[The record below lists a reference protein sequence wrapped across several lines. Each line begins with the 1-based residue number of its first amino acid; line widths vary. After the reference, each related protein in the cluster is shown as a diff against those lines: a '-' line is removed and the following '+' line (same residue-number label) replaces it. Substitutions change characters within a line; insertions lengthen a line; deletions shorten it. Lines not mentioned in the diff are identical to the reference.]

1 MARKRMISPEIWDS
15 ENFSKLSILARLIFI
30 GMFSNADDEGRGK
43 AKAAFLKS
51 KLFPY
56 DESMRVAD
64 VESALDEVAENMSVT
79 MYSHDGNEY
88 YSFDNW
94 KKWQRVDKPSPSNII
109 PYDSKCC
116 NIIRGTIQEH
126 SANVP
131 RTLPPNIKE
140 DKKNRIEN
148 KTTENNTASLVAVPQ
163 DLIELYQDNISRN
176 FITPKEIDNIEFWLD
191 KVDAD
196 VIRWAIGQA
205 VDHKGYSWSYIE
217 AILKNHFNAG
227 HTTLAAVQEAQR
239 SFKAQKDQP
248 QSIYKDD
255 NLDYDELEK
264 IMREKM

>member
-15 ENFSKLSILARLIFI
+15 ENFSKLSILAKLVFI

-94 KKWQRVDKPSPSNII
+94 KKWQKVDKPSPSNII
-109 PYDSKCC
+109 PYDSESC
-116 NIIRGTIQEH
+116 NIIRGTFREH
-126 SANVP
+126 SPNVP
-131 RTLPPNIKE
+131 RTLPPNRIEKKKNRKE
-140 DKKNRIEN
+140 DK
-148 KTTENNTASLVAVPQ
+148 TTEDNTAPPVAVPQ
-163 DLIELYQDNISRN
+163 NIIDAFQN
-176 FITPKEIDNIEFWLD
+176 NIAPLTPIVTQAIADWLGD
-191 KVDAD
+191 VDAD
-196 VIRWAIGQA
+196 VIEWAIREA
-205 VDHKGYSWSYIE
+205 VSHNKRNWRYIE
-217 AILKNHFNAG
+217 AILNNHFNAG
-227 HTTLAAVQEAQR
+227 RTSMAAINEAQR
-239 SFKAQKDQP
+239 NFRKPEAN
-248 QSIYKDD
+248 IYND
-255 NLDYDELEK
+255 NDIDYDELER

>member
-15 ENFSKLSILARLIFI
+15 ENFSKLSILARLVFI
-30 GMFSNADDEGRGK
+30 GMISNADDEGRGK

-109 PYDSKCC
+109 PYDSESC
-116 NIIRGTIQEH
+116 NIIRGTFREH
-126 SANVP
+126 SPNVP
-131 RTLPPNIKE
+131 RTLPPNIIEKKKNRKE
-140 DKKNRIEN
+140 DK
-148 KTTENNTASLVAVPQ
+148 TTEDNTAPPVAVPQ
-163 DLIELYQDNISRN
+163 NIIDAFQN
-176 FITPKEIDNIEFWLD
+176 NIAPLTPIVMQAIADWLND
-191 KVDAD
+191 VDAD
-196 VIRWAIGQA
+196 MIEWAIREA
-205 VDHKGYSWSYIE
+205 AEHNKRNWKYIE
-217 AILKNHFNAG
+217 GILRNHFNAG
-227 HTTLAAVQEAQR
+227 RTTLAQVQDAKR
-239 SFKAQKDQP
+239 NFKRPDTDLGV
-248 QSIYKDD
+248 YKDD

-264 IMREKM
+264 IMQEKM

>member
-15 ENFSKLSILARLIFI
+15 ENFSKLSILAKLVFI

-94 KKWQRVDKPSPSNII
+94 KKWQKVDKPSPSNII
-109 PYDSKCC
+109 PYDSESC
-116 NIIRGTIQEH
+116 NIIRGTFREH
-126 SANVP
+126 SPNVP
-131 RTLPPNIKE
+131 RTLPPN
-140 DKKNRIEN
+140 RIEN
-148 KTTENNTASLVAVPQ
+148 KKNRKEDKTTEDNTAPPVAVPQ
-163 DLIELYQDNISRN
+163 NIIDTFQNNIAPLTPIVMQAIED
-176 FITPKEIDNIEFWLD
+176 WLD
-191 KVDAD
+191 DVDARM
-196 VIRWAIGQA
+196 IEWAIREA
-205 VDHKGYSWSYIE
+205 AEHNKRNWKYIE
-217 AILKNHFNAG
+217 GILRNHFNAG
-227 HTTLAAVQEAQR
+227 RTTYEQVQEAQR
-239 SFKAQKDQP
+239 NFKRPDADLGV
-248 QSIYKDD
+248 YDD

-264 IMREKM
+264 IMQEKM

>member
-15 ENFSKLSILARLIFI
+15 ENFSKLSILARLVFI

-109 PYDSKCC
+109 PYDSESC
-116 NIIRGTIQEH
+116 NIIRGTFREH
-126 SANVP
+126 SPNVP
-131 RTLPPNIKE
+131 RTLSPNKIEKKKNRKE
-140 DKKNRIEN
+140 DK
-148 KTTENNTASLVAVPQ
+148 TTEDNTAPPVAVPQ
-163 DLIELYQDNISRN
+163 NIIDAFQN
-176 FITPKEIDNIEFWLD
+176 NIAPLTPIVMQAIADWLD
-191 KVDAD
+191 DVDAD
-196 VIRWAIGQA
+196 MIEWAIREA
-205 VDHKGYSWSYIE
+205 AEHNKRNWKYIE
-217 AILKNHFNAG
+217 GILRNHFNAG
-227 HTTLAAVQEAQR
+227 RTTLAQVQDAQR
-239 SFKAQKDQP
+239 NFKRPDTDLGV
-248 QSIYKDD
+248 YKDD
-255 NLDYDELEK
+255 SLDYDELEK
-264 IMREKM
+264 IMQEKM